1 MSNNV
6 SKQGQGSKHG
16 NMPVIPALRQQQQ
29 EDGPAEGAM
38 SHETQAKPRLPVEE
52 SLSGVAEV
60 HPTVRG
66 MGRKLSKLPGF
77 LQEVEKHTGLL
88 LPQRASSCS
97 LRKRSWNSQPATE
110 CHSFAVKR
118 ARWGTAAVSASNSS
132 TQRQRVPA
140 KWLNR

>member
-6 SKQGQGSKHG
+6 SKQGSGSRHG
-16 NMPVIPALRQQQQ
+16 NMPVIPALRRRQQ

-38 SHETQAKPRLPVEE
+38 SRETQVKPRLPVEE

-77 LQEVEKHTGLL
+77 LREVEKHTGP
-88 LPQRASSCS
+88 LPPPKS
-97 LRKRSWNSQPATE
+97 
-110 CHSFAVKR
+110 
-118 ARWGTAAVSASNSS
+118 
-132 TQRQRVPA
+132 
-140 KWLNR
+140 